1 MAEAVYLLCALTSLA
16 CAVLLL
22 RGYRASRTPLLF
34 WSCLCF
40 VGLVVN
46 NVLLFVDLVMV
57 PDFDLRVLR
66 ASTALGSLALLLYG
80 LVVAEAKVAQTA
92 EGVPGAHLEIDPED
106 CCAGPDLVDRER
118 LGGQRLRRLRLA

>member
-1 MAEAVYLLCALTSLA
+1 MAEAVYLASALTSLV

-22 RGYRASRTPLLF
+22 RGYRKSRTPLLF

-57 PDFDLRVLR
+57 PDLDLRLVR
-66 ASTALGSLALLLYG
+66 GGTALASVGLLLYG
-80 LVVAEAKVAQTA
+80 LVVAEAK
-92 EGVPGAHLEIDPED
+92 
-106 CCAGPDLVDRER
+106 
-118 LGGQRLRRLRLA
+118 